1 MVQHSSLTGSECH
14 EPKGA
19 DTASAGEIFVAD
31 GAGSGSWTENVEIEY
46 GAINNQ
52 ETDAVSVSSIGTT
65 AQTLPFTN
73 DGVSEGVVTDAA
85 NNRLTLTNAGVYWVN
100 FNMSFSTVASGDSGD
115 YIFKLL
121 DDGVFT
127 GCSVHR
133 EMSGGP
139 DTGSTSF
146 SFLVDAGAGSQMTV
160 TVESDSGGNSDDI
173 DINFAN
179 LIAARLS

>member
-31 GAGSGSWTENVEIEY
+31 GAGSGSWNAAIEY

-100 FNMSFSTVASGDSGD
+100 FNMSFIT
-115 YIFKLL
+115 
-121 DDGVFT
+121 
-127 GCSVHR
+127 
-133 EMSGGP
+133 
-139 DTGSTSF
+139 
-146 SFLVDAGAGSQMTV
+146 
-160 TVESDSGGNSDDI
+160 
-173 DINFAN
+173 
-179 LIAARLS
+179 LSL